1 MTIRNGFSD
10 MADGYDALATA
21 EAAAGERLLDLVAIG
36 PRDFVLDVGC
46 GTGAMTFAARRRC
59 QGKIVGIDISSGMIR
74 RARWHPQQPDV
85 SFVLGDAAAMQYERN
100 FNVVILN
107 SSLHWMA
114 DPVMVLERCFNALRR
129 GGWMGVQVPATG
141 AWCPL
146 AQAVMKAA
154 RQEAALAPIMDRFR
168 DPMTIMPD
176 LDALEQTLD
185 RAVIDVYGGS
195 IETDTLDLSVG
206 QALGVVDVQVGAALF
221 NPVCYDKGLSE
232 DDHARLRALATEVVA
247 DAADA
252 AGRVRVTITR
262 AFMHGS
268 KQWNERRLTPAG

>member
-1 MTIRNGFSD
+1 MVRAGFSD
-10 MADGYDALATA
+10 IADTYDTLATA

-46 GTGAMTFAARRRC
+46 GTGATTFAARRRC
-59 QGKIVGIDISSGMIR
+59 QGKIVGIDVSAGMIR
-74 RARWHPQQPDV
+74 RARWHPSQPDV
-85 SFVLGDAAAMQYERN
+85 SFVLGDAAAMEYERN

-114 DPVMVLERCFNALRR
+114 DPVRVLERCFAALRR
-129 GGWMGVQVPATG
+129 GGWLGVQVPVSG
-141 AWCPL
+141 DWCPL
-146 AQAVMKAA
+146 AQAVLAAVRSEKALAEVAA
-154 RQEAALAPIMDRFR
+154 RFQNPLYMF
-168 DPMTIMPD
+168 PD
-176 LDALEQTLD
+176 LDSLEQTLD

-195 IETDTLDLSVG
+195 LETDVLDLSPAE
-206 QALGVVDVQVGAALF
+206 ALGVVEVQIGAALF
-221 NPVCYDKGLSE
+221 NPACYEGGLSE
-232 DDHARLRALATEVVA
+232 EDHGRLRALAGEVVA

-268 KQWNERRLTPAG
+268 KQWNERRLVPGR

>member
-1 MTIRNGFSD
+1 MIRAGFSD
-10 MADGYDALATA
+10 LADAYDTLAAA

-46 GTGAMTFAARRRC
+46 GTGATTFAARRRC
-59 QGKIVGIDISSGMIR
+59 QGKIVGIDVSAGMIR
-74 RARWHPQQPDV
+74 RARWHPRQPDV
-85 SFVLGDAAAMQYERN
+85 SFVLGDAAAMEYERN

-114 DPVMVLERCFNALRR
+114 DPVMVLERAFHALRR
-129 GGWMGVQVPATG
+129 GGWLGIQVPATG

-146 AQAVMKAA
+146 AQAVLKAVRA
-154 RQEAALAPIMDRFR
+154 EKALAGVATRFR
-168 DPMTIMPD
+168 DPMYIPPD
-176 LDALEQTLD
+176 LDSLEQTLD

-195 IETDTLDLSVG
+195 LETDVLDLAPAE
-206 QALGVVDVQVGAALF
+206 ALGVVEVQIGAALF
-221 NPVCYDKGLSE
+221 NPGCYDGGLE
-232 DDHARLRALATEVVA
+232 DGDHDRLRALAREVVEDAVEA
-247 DAADA
+247 D
-252 AGRVRVTITR
+252 GRVRVSITR

>member
-1 MTIRNGFSD
+1 MIRAGFSD
-10 MADGYDALATA
+10 FADRYDALAAA
-21 EAAAGERLLDLVAIG
+21 EAAAGERLLDLMAVG

-46 GTGAMTFAARRRC
+46 GTGTTTFAARKRS

-85 SFVLGDAAAMQYERN
+85 SFVLGDAAAMEYERN

-114 DPVMVLERCFNALRR
+114 DPVMVLERCFAALRR
-129 GGWMGVQVPATG
+129 GGWLGVQVPATG

-146 AQAVMKAA
+146 AQAVLKAA
-154 RQEAALAPIMDRFR
+154 KAEKALVTVMNRFR
-168 DPMTIMPD
+168 DPMFVMPD
-176 LDALEQTLD
+176 LNTLEQTLD
-185 RAVIDVYGGS
+185 RAVIDVYGGN
-195 IETDTLDLSVG
+195 IETDRLDLSEAE
-206 QALGVVDVQVGAALF
+206 ALGMVEVHLGAALF
-221 NPVCYDKGLSE
+221 NPSCYDKGLSE
-232 DDHARLRALATEVVA
+232 PDQVRLRALAAEVVA

-252 AGRVRVTITR
+252 SGRVEMTVTR

-268 KQWNERRLTPAG
+268 KQWNERRLTPVG